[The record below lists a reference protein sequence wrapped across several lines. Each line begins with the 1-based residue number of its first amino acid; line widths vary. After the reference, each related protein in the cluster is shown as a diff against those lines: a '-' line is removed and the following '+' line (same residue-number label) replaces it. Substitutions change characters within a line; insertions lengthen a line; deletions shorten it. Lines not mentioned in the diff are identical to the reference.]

1 MKALE
6 LNSYKKNP
14 YKLRSITIILNV
26 NYRKNK
32 ILSELKR
39 LKHPHP
45 QKNLI
50 GQREVMVW

>member
-6 LNSYKKNP
+6 LNSYLKKTF
-14 YKLRSITIILNV
+14 KLRSITIILNV
-26 NYRKNK
+26 YYRKNK

-50 GQREVMVW
+50 DQREVMV

>member
-6 LNSYKKNP
+6 LNSYKKPP

-26 NYRKNK
+26 YYRKNK

-50 GQREVMVW
+50 GQREVMV

>member
-6 LNSYKKNP
+6 LNSYKK
-14 YKLRSITIILNV
+14 KKFMLKSITIILNV

-32 ILSELKR
+32 ILCELKR

-45 QKNLI
+45 QKKPN
-50 GQREVMVW
+50 RSA